1 MKLMIA
7 HRPDEGFR
15 ARWLVM
21 LICCT
26 PLFHYVFIL
35 LFYAAVSF
43 SLGEWANTIGAHD
56 PKSFLG
62 GVPHGISVILMML
75 SFAMGPL
82 VICFGFIS
90 RRIGLCLSVYVLAL
104 ASDLL
109 LFRVATPWLGMWILD

>member
-1 MKLMIA
+1 
-7 HRPDEGFR
+7 
-15 ARWLVM
+15 M

-26 PLFHYVFIL
+26 PLFHYVFTL
-35 LFYAAVSF
+35 LFYVAVSF

-62 GVPHGISVILMML
+62 GIPHAISMILMVL

-82 VICFGFIS
+82 VIYLGFK
-90 RRIGLCLSVYVLAL
+90 RRRMGSYLSVYVLAL

-109 LFRVATPWLGMWILD
+109 LFRIVTPQLGIWILD